1 MHSPSLTMVATAALA
16 GSLGVVSP
24 LVPTAVPL
32 VLAQEFRDRARA
44 ENSYAVSRLYDRV
57 TDSTRVA
64 AALSSSS
71 RPFGLGSTAWLM
83 AAFTFPG
90 KQLQAPPAFVAL
102 WLESWTPARGGWAFA
117 HPRELRVETGKTR
130 LATIRAAGY
139 VKRPV
144 HLFDR
149 GRQEE
154 LSFRI
159 APEEFATLAR
169 EPELVM
175 KAGSATV
182 RLDKRRMERLR
193 ALVKEMT
200 VPDRGSR

>member
-1 MHSPSLTMVATAALA
+1 MHSRCLTTVITAALA
-16 GSLGVVSP
+16 GSLAVVGP
-24 LVPTAVPL
+24 LAPTAMPT
-32 VLAQEFRDRARA
+32 VLAQDFRDRVRA
-44 ENSYAVSRLYDRV
+44 DNSYALSRLYDRV

-71 RPFGLGSTAWLM
+71 RSFGLGSTAWLM

-90 KQLQAPPAFVAL
+90 KTLQTPPAFVAL
-102 WLESWTPARGGWAFA
+102 SLESWTPARGQWAFA
-117 HPRELRVETGKTR
+117 HPRKFRVETGKTR
-130 LATIRAAGY
+130 LATIPAAGY

-149 GRQEE
+149 WRREE

-159 APEEFATLAR
+159 TPAELAALAR

-182 RLDKRRMERLR
+182 RLDKRRMARLR
-193 ALVKEMT
+193 ALVREMT

>member
-1 MHSPSLTMVATAALA
+1 MYSRSFTTLMAAALA
-16 GSLGVVSP
+16 GSLGVVGP
-24 LVPTAVPL
+24 LAPTAVST
-32 VLAQEFRDRARA
+32 VLAQDFRYRVRAD
-44 ENSYAVSRLYDRV
+44 NSYAPSRLYDRV

-83 AAFTFPG
+83 AAFTFSG
-90 KQLQAPPAFVAL
+90 KELQTPPAFVAL
-102 WLESWTPARGGWAFA
+102 SLESWTPARGGWAFA
-117 HPRELRVETGKTR
+117 HPRKLRVETGKTR
-130 LATIRAAGY
+130 LATIPAAGY

-149 GRQEE
+149 WRREE

-159 APEEFATLAR
+159 TPEEFAALAR

>member
-1 MHSPSLTMVATAALA
+1 MYSRSVTTLMTAAIA
-16 GSLGVVSP
+16 GSLGVVGP
-24 LVPTAVPL
+24 LAPTAVPT
-32 VLAQEFRDRARA
+32 VLAQDFRNRVRAD
-44 ENSYAVSRLYDRV
+44 NSYSLSRLYDRV
-57 TDSTRVA
+57 ADSTRVA
-64 AALSSSS
+64 AALNSSS

-90 KQLQAPPAFVAL
+90 KQLQARPAFVEL
-102 WLESWTPARGGWAFA
+102 SLESWTPARGGWAFA

-149 GRQEE
+149 WRREE

-159 APEEFATLAR
+159 SPEEFATLAG

-193 ALVKEMT
+193 ALVREMT
-200 VPDRGSR
+200 VPNRGSR

>member
-16 GSLGVVSP
+16 GSLGVVGSLAP
-24 LVPTAVPL
+24 MAVPT
-32 VLAQEFRDRARA
+32 VLAQDFRSRVRAD
-44 ENSYAVSRLYDRV
+44 NSYALSRLYDRV

-64 AALSSSS
+64 AGLSSSA
-71 RPFGLGSTAWLM
+71 RPFGLGSTVWLM

-90 KQLQAPPAFVAL
+90 RQLQAPPAFVVL
-102 WLESWTPARGGWAFA
+102 SLEGWTPARGGWAFA
-117 HPRELRVETGKTR
+117 HPRALRVETGKTR
-130 LATIRAAGY
+130 LATIPAAGY

-149 GRQEE
+149 GRREE
-154 LSFRI
+154 LSFCI
-159 APEEFATLAR
+159 EPEEFATLAR
-169 EPELVM
+169 QPELVM
-175 KAGSATV
+175 RAGSATV
-182 RLDKRRMERLR
+182 RLDRRRMERLR

>member
-1 MHSPSLTMVATAALA
+1 MHSRSLTTVVTAALV
-16 GSLGVVSP
+16 GSLGATGA
-24 LVPTAVPL
+24 LVPAVPA
-32 VLAQEFRDRARA
+32 VQAQDFRNRGRVDNAHA
-44 ENSYAVSRLYDRV
+44 LSRIYDRV

-71 RPFGLGSTAWLM
+71 RPFGLGSTVWLL
-83 AAFTFPG
+83 AAFTYPG
-90 KQLQAPPAFVAL
+90 RQLQGRPAFVVL
-102 WLESWTPARGGWAFA
+102 SLESWTPARGGWAFA
-117 HPRELRVETGKTR
+117 HPRELRVQTGKTR
-130 LATIRAAGY
+130 LATIPAAGY

-144 HLFDR
+144 HLFDG
-149 GRQEE
+149 GRREE

-159 APEEFATLAR
+159 EPEEFAALAR
-169 EPELVM
+169 QPELVM

>member
-1 MHSPSLTMVATAALA
+1 MHSRCLTTVMTAALA
-16 GSLGVVSP
+16 GSLGLVGP
-24 LVPTAVPL
+24 LAPTAVPT
-32 VLAQEFRDRARA
+32 VLAQDFRNRVRDD
-44 ENSYAVSRLYDRV
+44 SYAVSRLSDRV

-64 AALSSSS
+64 AASSSSS
-71 RPFGLGSTAWLM
+71 RPFGLGSTVWLL
-83 AAFTFPG
+83 AVFTFPG
-90 KQLQAPPAFVAL
+90 RQLQAPPAFVEL
-102 WLESWTPARGGWAFA
+102 SLEGWTPARGGWAFA
-117 HPRELRVETGKTR
+117 HPRVLRVQTGKTH
-130 LATIRAAGY
+130 LMTIPAAGY

-144 HLFDR
+144 YLFDR
-149 GRQEE
+149 WRREE